1 LAIRAVTL
9 CGVHDLEIV
18 IASLLVSVA
27 VLNAVAS
34 RLQVPYPIVLVL
46 GGLLLG
52 FVPGMPDIE
61 LEPDLV
67 LLVFLPPLLF
77 VAAYRS
83 DVRALRY
90 QARALALTSIGLV
103 LVTIGAVAV
112 AGHEVMGLEWPIAF
126 ALGAIVS
133 PTDPVAATAIMQRL
147 GAPRRIVTAV
157 EGESLVNDTAAL
169 IGYRVAVAV
178 ALGEGFS
185 MLDASLEFLL
195 AACGGV
201 ALGLAVG
208 WVFNQIRLRLEDS
221 ASVITLSLATG
232 YAAFLPAEELH
243 LSGVLAA
250 VSAGLYLG
258 WHAPR
263 IVQPTTRLQATAVW
277 DTLIFLFNAT
287 LFVLIGLQ
295 LPMVADGLAGD
306 AVAEAI
312 GWGVVVTLTV
322 IGCRFAWLFT
332 TPYLI
337 RALDRRPSQRE
348 RRVGARY
355 RVVMAWSGLRGAVSM
370 ATALALPLET
380 DAGQALPGRDAV
392 IFVTFVLV
400 LITLVGQGL
409 TLPALMRRLQI
420 ESDGEAAEAEE
431 VQARLL
437 VAKAALHELDAVAP
451 EDWADEDTV
460 EQVRASYMLR
470 KHQLAARAG
479 RIRDDGWE
487 DRSLARVQVLRRLHE
502 AERRALLD
510 MYGAGDITAE
520 VMRRI
525 EHDLDIED
533 EHLEGKAR
541 ASHPVGPPSAGAQA
555 PAG

>member
-1 LAIRAVTL
+1 MAETSSRASRAPTSSASSRPRGSSGGAGGGVTGPRVQVVGTGGGTGRWRGGVRAHGRRSYRPGAAGRQPTKEGPLATRAVTL

-126 ALGAIVS
+126 APGALVS

-185 MLDASLEFLL
+185 MLDAS
-195 AACGGV
+195 
-201 ALGLAVG
+201 
-208 WVFNQIRLRLEDS
+208 
-221 ASVITLSLATG
+221 
-232 YAAFLPAEELH
+232 
-243 LSGVLAA
+243 
-250 VSAGLYLG
+250 
-258 WHAPR
+258 
-263 IVQPTTRLQATAVW
+263 
-277 DTLIFLFNAT
+277 
-287 LFVLIGLQ
+287 
-295 LPMVADGLAGD
+295 
-306 AVAEAI
+306 
-312 GWGVVVTLTV
+312 
-322 IGCRFAWLFT
+322 
-332 TPYLI
+332 
-337 RALDRRPSQRE
+337 
-348 RRVGARY
+348 
-355 RVVMAWSGLRGAVSM
+355 
-370 ATALALPLET
+370 
-380 DAGQALPGRDAV
+380 
-392 IFVTFVLV
+392 
-400 LITLVGQGL
+400 
-409 TLPALMRRLQI
+409 
-420 ESDGEAAEAEE
+420 
-431 VQARLL
+431 
-437 VAKAALHELDAVAP
+437 
-451 EDWADEDTV
+451 
-460 EQVRASYMLR
+460 
-470 KHQLAARAG
+470 
-479 RIRDDGWE
+479 
-487 DRSLARVQVLRRLHE
+487 
-502 AERRALLD
+502 
-510 MYGAGDITAE
+510 
-520 VMRRI
+520 
-525 EHDLDIED
+525 
-533 EHLEGKAR
+533 
-541 ASHPVGPPSAGAQA
+541 
-555 PAG
+555 

>member
-195 AACGGV
+195 AAFGGV

-277 DTLIFLFNAT
+277 DTLIFLLNAS

-295 LPMVADGLAGD
+295 LPMVAEGLAGE

-312 GWGVVVTLTV
+312 GWV
-322 IGCRFAWLFT
+322 
-332 TPYLI
+332 
-337 RALDRRPSQRE
+337 
-348 RRVGARY
+348 
-355 RVVMAWSGLRGAVSM
+355 WSSR
-370 ATALALPLET
+370 
-380 DAGQALPGRDAV
+380 
-392 IFVTFVLV
+392 
-400 LITLVGQGL
+400 
-409 TLPALMRRLQI
+409 
-420 ESDGEAAEAEE
+420 
-431 VQARLL
+431 
-437 VAKAALHELDAVAP
+437 
-451 EDWADEDTV
+451 
-460 EQVRASYMLR
+460 
-470 KHQLAARAG
+470 
-479 RIRDDGWE
+479 
-487 DRSLARVQVLRRLHE
+487 
-502 AERRALLD
+502 
-510 MYGAGDITAE
+510 
-520 VMRRI
+520 
-525 EHDLDIED
+525 
-533 EHLEGKAR
+533 
-541 ASHPVGPPSAGAQA
+541 
-555 PAG
+555 